1 MDYNE
6 IPGITLK
13 MIIESGIIKPDT
25 TVYASVNHQITGVI
39 NPDGSIT
46 LNHNREPKTFPFP
59 SGAAR
64 SIVKTSTNGW
74 LFWKIL
80 DDGEFRNLSYF
91 KNEYQ
96 KIQDKV
102 HL

>member
-13 MIIESGIIKPDT
+13 MIIDSGIINPDT
-25 TVYASVNHQITGVI
+25 IVYASVNHQITGVI
-39 NPDGSIT
+39 NSDGSIT
-46 LNHNREPKTFPFP
+46 LNHDHQPKTYPFP

-80 DDGEFRNLSYF
+80 EDDQYRSLSYY

-96 KIQDKV
+96 KLQEKI
-102 HL
+102 